1 VFRNTFVS
9 LTSRINLVAL
19 DNVKILLFLVIVK
32 LVYGVNGNNKVVIV
46 PVLPIQIKKPVLK
59 TVVSLI

>member
-1 VFRNTFVS
+1 M
-9 LTSRINLVAL
+9 
-19 DNVKILLFLVIVK
+19 IVK
-32 LVYGVNGNNKVVIV
+32 LVYGVNGKNKVVIV